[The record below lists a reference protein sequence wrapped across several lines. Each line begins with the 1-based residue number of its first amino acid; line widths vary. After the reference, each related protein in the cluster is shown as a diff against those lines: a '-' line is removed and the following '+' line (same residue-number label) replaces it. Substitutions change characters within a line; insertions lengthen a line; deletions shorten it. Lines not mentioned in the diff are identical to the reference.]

1 MNNLAMRPHRRNW
14 LVRYYLAQ
22 LRFYLRLQAA
32 FRIVP
37 PSIAH
42 ALIIRLQPVKTRR
55 EL

>member
-1 MNNLAMRPHRRNW
+1 MNNLAMRPDRRNW
-14 LVRYYLAQ
+14 LLRYYLAQ

-42 ALIIRLQPVKTRR
+42 ALIIRLQPAKTRR